1 MVAALVAAGSRSK
14 RGSCMRTEPKT
25 LDEALEWYQTGRFM
39 REDMWALAVDRLK
52 AFDARLSE
60 LERRNA
66 EFMAALI
73 VGRAPSPVPEIY
85 TFPAES
91 VRSTPTAN
99 SRSEKMKAAW
109 AKRKAAQEAANGQA
123 G

>member
-1 MVAALVAAGSRSK
+1 
-14 RGSCMRTEPKT
+14 MRTEPKT

-39 REDMWALAVDRLK
+39 RKDMWALAVDRLK

-66 EFMAALI
+66 EFLAAMI
-73 VGRAPSPVPEIY
+73 VGRAPS
-85 TFPAES
+85 FPAES

-123 G
+123 V